1 MVMVMRYLNHH
12 QGFFKRENWDSLM
25 EELKSM
31 LISDAKFLNKMNQKK
46 SLSEPIEKIR
56 KLCSR

>member
-1 MVMVMRYLNHH
+1 
-12 QGFFKRENWDSLM
+12 M
-25 EELKSM
+25 EELKSI